1 MVTDLRVHTPGGVIG
16 AGAPLMDLVP
26 RQDRLVITA
35 RLRPEDIDVVR
46 PGLET
51 DVNLLPYNQRR
62 VAPLHGTVMRVSADR
77 LLDKR
82 TDQPCY
88 ATKIRVQDPQ
98 TAGIDGIKIIPGMPA
113 QVFVK
118 TGRGTV
124 ALYALK
130 PLLDS
135 FNRAFRED

>member
-1 MVTDLRVHTPGGVIG
+1 MTSP
-16 AGAPLMDLVP
+16 
-26 RQDRLVITA
+26 
-35 RLRPEDIDVVR
+35 
-46 PGLET
+46 
-51 DVNLLPYNQRR
+51 N
-62 VAPLHGTVMRVSADR
+62 
-77 LLDKR
+77 
-82 TDQPCY
+82 Y